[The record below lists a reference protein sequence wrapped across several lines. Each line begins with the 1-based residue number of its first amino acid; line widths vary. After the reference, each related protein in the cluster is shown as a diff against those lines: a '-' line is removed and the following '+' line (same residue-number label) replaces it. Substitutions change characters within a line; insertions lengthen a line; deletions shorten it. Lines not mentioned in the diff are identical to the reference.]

1 MAGRGTDIVLGGNP
15 EYMARTKIKGI
26 LSEEIAAKADG
37 YDETDDEEINN
48 ARKLYK
54 EYLTRAKEEIKDDN
68 EKVLQAGGLS
78 IIGTERHES
87 RRIDNQLRGR
97 AGRQG
102 DPGSSRFYISLDDDL
117 MRLFA
122 GDKVKSL
129 VSTLGLPEDEALQH
143 NMLTKTI
150 ETAQGR
156 VEGRNFNIRKHVLQY
171 DNVMNKQR
179 EVIYSERR
187 KVLMGEDLREHVMSM
202 VNEQIATL
210 ISKYAADKY
219 PENWDLTGYED
230 ALTGLFGPRIKLN
243 IDNIESLDL
252 AKLTE
257 VSRSLAEKIYKMKE
271 DEFGEEQFREVER
284 IVLLKTVD
292 TKWMDHIDAMDEL
305 RQGIGL
311 RAMGNEDPVRAYQ
324 QEGFDMFQEM
334 INMIQ
339 EDTVKFLYRVRP
351 QEKLQ
356 RTKVA
361 RELGTNLNGESSK
374 PKTVVKGEKIGRND
388 PCPCGSGKKYK
399 KCCGQNS

>member
-1 MAGRGTDIVLGGNP
+1 
-15 EYMARTKIKGI
+15 
-26 LSEEIAAKADG
+26 
-37 YDETDDEEINN
+37 
-48 ARKLYK
+48 
-54 EYLTRAKEEIKDDN
+54 
-68 EKVLQAGGLS
+68 
-78 IIGTERHES
+78 
-87 RRIDNQLRGR
+87 
-97 AGRQG
+97 
-102 DPGSSRFYISLDDDL
+102 
-117 MRLFA
+117 
-122 GDKVKSL
+122 
-129 VSTLGLPEDEALQH
+129 
-143 NMLTKTI
+143 MLTKTI

-202 VNEQIATL
+202 VNEQIAML